1 MLICPNCKYEYVNG
15 ITFCP
20 DCREYLIDRATL
32 IQPKELEEKDWITIY
47 TSNLEYEIQMLKD
60 NLTSAGIDAIIF
72 SQRDRN
78 FPTPGDMSIISLLVK
93 KEQSEEAANFINKVL
108 KS

>member
-1 MLICPNCKYEYVNG
+1 
-15 ITFCP
+15 
-20 DCREYLIDRATL
+20 
-32 IQPKELEEKDWITIY
+32 
-47 TSNLEYEIQMLKD
+47 MLKD